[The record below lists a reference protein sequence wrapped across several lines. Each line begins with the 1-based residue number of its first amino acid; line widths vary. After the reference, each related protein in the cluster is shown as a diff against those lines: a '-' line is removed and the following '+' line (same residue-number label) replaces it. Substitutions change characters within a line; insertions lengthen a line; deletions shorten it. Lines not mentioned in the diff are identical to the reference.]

1 MTATIFNLTKEEN
14 NMTAEQTKQE
24 KFQAAVAK
32 AFEKHK
38 TKIGDSWNW
47 DWAISESNAE
57 DFAEAVFQE
66 CGIEF

>member
-1 MTATIFNLTKEEN
+1 
-14 NMTAEQTKQE
+14 MTAEQTKQE